1 VEAQM
6 KFMLLVYEDE
16 KIYDQD
22 PPSPAL
28 AGIMEKYDAFA
39 KSLGSKLFSG
49 MGLQGTSAAISVRTR
64 SNAQTVAPGPF
75 AQTHEQLVGFYV
87 IDVADRE
94 EAIAIA
100 KQAPLV
106 EDGTIEIRPVL

>member
-1 VEAQM
+1 M

-16 KIYDQD
+16 KIYNQD

-28 AGIMEKYDAFA
+28 AGIMDKYDAFA
-39 KSLGSKLFSG
+39 KSLGPKLFSG
-49 MGLQGTSAAISVRTR
+49 MGLQGTSTAISVRTR
-64 SNAQTVAPGPF
+64 SNAQTVAAGPF
-75 AQTHEQLVGFYV
+75 AETREQLVGFYV
-87 IDVADRE
+87 IDVADMAD
-94 EAIAIA
+94 AIAIA